1 MAINL
6 FKKQEEEKKEVV
18 KTDSKKAATKTSKV
32 EFEKNSEAWK
42 ILKFPHITE
51 KAAALADE
59 NFYVFQVFP
68 QSNKVEIKKAV
79 ENEYKVNVV
88 DVKIVNIP
96 RKKIQRG
103 KISGFKNG
111 YKKAFIRLKP
121 GQKIDI
127 IAK

>member
-6 FKKQEEEKKEVV
+6 FKKQEEGKKETV
-18 KTDSKKAATKTSKV
+18 KTETKKVVAKTAKV
-32 EFEKNSEAWK
+32 EFEKISEAWK
-42 ILKFPHITE
+42 VLKFPHVTE
-51 KAAALADE
+51 KAAAMADE

-68 QSNKVEIKKAV
+68 QSNKIEIKKAI
-79 ENEYKVNVV
+79 ESEYKVNVI

-111 YKKAFIRLKP
+111 YKKALVKLRA

>member
-6 FKKQEEEKKEVV
+6 FKKQEEGKKEIV
-18 KTDSKKAATKTSKV
+18 KETKKTVAKTSRV
-32 EFEKNSEAWK
+32 DAEKISEAWK
-42 ILKFPHITE
+42 VLKFPHVTE
-51 KAAALADE
+51 KAAAMVNE

-68 QSNKVEIKKAV
+68 QSNKVEIRKAI
-79 ENEYKVNVV
+79 ETEYKVNVI

-103 KISGFKNG
+103 KIAGYRNG
-111 YKKAFIRLKP
+111 YKKAFVRLKE

-127 IAK
+127 TAK